1 METNFPSKHNIL
13 TIIGS
18 SGKKTATESS
28 EACFICSV
36 SSRPESEAQIITS
49 SSSLDLGYVKSLF
62 SYRNAT
68 GLL

>member
-1 METNFPSKHNIL
+1 MGVRE
-13 TIIGS
+13 
-18 SGKKTATESS
+18 KKTDTESS
-28 EACFICSV
+28 ENCFICSV

-49 SSSLDLGYVKSLF
+49 SSSLDLGYVESLF